1 MWYCPKCNAKL
12 IGNNNGYIITGSR
25 KDYTHIQ
32 CQKCKANLEVKLM
45 GKSMFFHINHNQ
57 REDTHTGMGHKE
69 MTDDKEEL
77 KKFED
82 RLREIITAPD
92 EPESTRWW

>member
-25 KDYTHIQ
+25 KDYHHIQ

-45 GKSMFFHINHNQ
+45 GQSILQ
-57 REDTHTGMGHKE
+57 S
-69 MTDDKEEL
+69 
-77 KKFED
+77 
-82 RLREIITAPD
+82 IIYD
-92 EPESTRWW
+92 EPAYPKVWDTGK